1 MAKTTSELI
10 PKITTLLEKNNG
22 AMGIGEFLQEMRA
35 MVMSTRL
42 LMDALEEMANDG
54 KIFIDDGQIKSEL
67 QPA

>member
-1 MAKTTSELI
+1 
-10 PKITTLLEKNNG
+10 
-22 AMGIGEFLQEMRA
+22 